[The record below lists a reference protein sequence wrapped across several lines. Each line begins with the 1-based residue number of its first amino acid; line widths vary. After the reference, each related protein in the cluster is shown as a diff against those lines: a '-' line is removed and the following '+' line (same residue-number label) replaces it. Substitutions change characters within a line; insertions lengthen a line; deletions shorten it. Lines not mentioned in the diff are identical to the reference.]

1 MIMTTSRSSIVFATI
16 FLAVFITRHECLN
29 TLNEKDDNEKVIVDW
44 KLFVLY
50 VMNLF
55 VYIFWFMI
63 R

>member
-29 TLNEKDDNEKVIVDW
+29 TLNEKDDNEKVIDDW

-55 VYIFWFMI
+55 VYIFFGL
-63 R
+63 